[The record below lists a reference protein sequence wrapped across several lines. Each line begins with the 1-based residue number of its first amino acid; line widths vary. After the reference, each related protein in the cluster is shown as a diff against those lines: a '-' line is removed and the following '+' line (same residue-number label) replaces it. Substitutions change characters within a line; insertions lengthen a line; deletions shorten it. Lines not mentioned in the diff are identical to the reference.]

1 MNHFLIT
8 PQAAISRIWKGAA
21 LVGVL
26 MMSAT
31 VVFAD
36 ALDTPVGIWQTIDDY
51 TNQPKAL
58 VQITRGVD
66 GTLSGKV
73 VKGLD
78 LNDSPERR
86 CTECGDERKD
96 QKVLGM
102 TIIRNMKRDSDV
114 WEGGHI
120 LDPNSGNEYSC
131 KMYLEDGGRKL
142 VVRGYRGVSLLGRSQ
157 TWIRQ
162 SDATLSVLQHVMP
175 TNLSDSGRRK
185 KALL

>member
-1 MNHFLIT
+1 
-8 PQAAISRIWKGAA
+8 
-21 LVGVL
+21 

-58 VQITRGVD
+58 VQITQGVD

-73 VKGLD
+73 EKGLD

-86 CTECGDERKD
+86 CTECDDECKD
-96 QKVLGM
+96 QKILGM
-102 TIIRNMKRDSDV
+102 TIITNMKRDSDG

-120 LDPNSGNEYSC
+120 LDPNSGKEYSC
-131 KMYLEDGGRKL
+131 KIYLEDGGPETRCPWL
-142 VVRGYRGVSLLGRSQ
+142 
-157 TWIRQ
+157 
-162 SDATLSVLQHVMP
+162 
-175 TNLSDSGRRK
+175 
-185 KALL
+185 